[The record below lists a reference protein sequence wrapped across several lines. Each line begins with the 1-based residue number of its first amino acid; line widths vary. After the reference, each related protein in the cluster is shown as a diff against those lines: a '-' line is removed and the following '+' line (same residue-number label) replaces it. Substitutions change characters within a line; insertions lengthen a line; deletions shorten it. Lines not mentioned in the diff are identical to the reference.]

1 MERALVTRLYRDEAS
16 QETIMVM
23 EATQSKERIK
33 VTIPCQKAGI
43 LALEAHGLNDRCPLY
58 GMFSQCVGELGAAF
72 GSVVI
77 NCEEPRCARGAI
89 SLSRDGRTTWIGGDV
104 AELVAFAMH
113 AQIPIYVSK
122 LDSSQPRNE
131 GPSPTRT
138 VLPSAIEDALEDIF
152 SSESS
157 ADHPSADADPSEC

>member
-16 QETIMVM
+16 QETVMVM

-33 VTIPCQKAGI
+33 VAIPCQKAGI

-77 NCEEPRCARGAI
+77 SCEGPRCARAAI
-89 SLSRDGRTTWIGGDV
+89 SLSRDGRTTWIGADV
-104 AELVAFAMH
+104 VELVAFAMH

-122 LDSSQPRNE
+122 SDLSQAQYE
-131 GPSPTRT
+131 GSPPTKT
-138 VLPSAIEDALEDIF
+138 VLPSAVEDALKDIF

-157 ADHPSADADPSEC
+157 ADHSSKDPSDC